1 MNRSP
6 PTAAIVAA
14 LQLVWLAILFPG
26 ESVAG
31 DHYRI
36 GTINKSHHYRD
47 DEDFND
53 SHDGVYV
60 VHNRNVFGTYYNS
73 EFEQSLFF
81 ARNHRINDT
90 FSYSFGVAVGYNVGM
105 VPIVGVSA
113 QFSIFKVTLTQE
125 AAVFGLEFPV
135 L

>member
-1 MNRSP
+1 MNRRR
-6 PTAAIVAA
+6 PTAAVIAA
-14 LQLVWLAILFPG
+14 LQLASLAISFPDTA
-26 ESVAG
+26 VAG

-53 SHDGVYV
+53 THDGVYF

-73 EFEQSLFF
+73 ESEQSLFF

-90 FSYSFGVAVGYNVGM
+90 FSYSYGVAVGYNVGM